1 MLLDFWCEN
10 RGGSLTSYSPV
21 DVHLAQA
28 SAFSHIL
35 YLLTIRG
42 RLIMNFV
49 CHLLITSCRNTRGS
63 NCITSVI
70 KDIDH
75 TGGFVSDLSWKDK
88 TSSAIH
94 HTWCAT
100 LYPCCMPDIDRSQV
114 LRQMTLRISPL
125 WCKHITARDTR
136 MQNIT
141 RLSCDRIIYTTDNWH
156 STCHLSWAQ
165 HHHICQF

>member
-1 MLLDFWCEN
+1 MFLDFWCEN

-35 YLLTIRG
+35 YLLTMRW

-49 CHLLITSCRNTRGS
+49 CHLLVTSCRNTRGS

-75 TGGFVSDLSWKDK
+75 TMD
-88 TSSAIH
+88 SSQISHEKIKPAAQYII
-94 HTWCAT
+94 
-100 LYPCCMPDIDRSQV
+100 PDVPLCIPAV
-114 LRQMTLRISPL
+114 CLIS
-125 WCKHITARDTR
+125 
-136 MQNIT
+136 
-141 RLSCDRIIYTTDNWH
+141 TDPK
-156 STCHLSWAQ
+156 SSGK
-165 HHHICQF
+165 